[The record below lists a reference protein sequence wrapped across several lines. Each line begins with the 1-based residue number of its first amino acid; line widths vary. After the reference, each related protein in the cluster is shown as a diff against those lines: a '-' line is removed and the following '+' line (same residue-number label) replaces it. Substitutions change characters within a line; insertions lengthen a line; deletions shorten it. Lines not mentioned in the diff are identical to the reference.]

1 MALARGTTALL
12 ALDAVAID
20 TETTVEQRTLA
31 GRLSTAVTTGEAAD
45 TGKPVQ
51 VRYVIALP
59 LAEPY
64 VSEASI

>member
-1 MALARGTTALL
+1 M
-12 ALDAVAID
+12 
-20 TETTVEQRTLA
+20 A
-31 GRLSTAVTTGEAAD
+31 GRLQQAVTTGEAAD
-45 TGKPVQ
+45 VGEPVQ